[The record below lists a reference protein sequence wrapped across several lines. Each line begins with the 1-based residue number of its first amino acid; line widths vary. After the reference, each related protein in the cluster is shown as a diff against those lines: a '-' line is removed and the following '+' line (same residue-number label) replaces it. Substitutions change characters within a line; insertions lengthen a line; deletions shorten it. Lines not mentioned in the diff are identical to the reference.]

1 MGVQA
6 PRAPGGAGRA
16 AAGCPG
22 RSMDDR
28 RLVARARAGD
38 LAAADE
44 LLARHQRAAY
54 TAALRLLG
62 APADAEDVAQE
73 ALVRAFTH
81 LAELQAGEDFAPWL
95 RRIAVNLSLNVLRR
109 RGRLRFESLDA
120 PPPAAGGGAAARP
133 EPADEDQRTPEEV
146 ALGAAA
152 WGRLEG
158 LLRRLPDEQRVAVVL
173 RDVYGYDLA
182 EVAAL
187 QRCGLSAAKMRV
199 SRGRA
204 ALRRLL
210 REPGP
215 AEGGPPA
222 ADSGGEPAGAPGEIS
237 GSGAAV

>member
-1 MGVQA
+1 
-6 PRAPGGAGRA
+6 
-16 AAGCPG
+16 
-22 RSMDDR
+22 MDDR

-120 PPPAAGGGAAARP
+120 PPPAAGGGAAAPP
-133 EPADEDQRTPEEV
+133 EPADEDQRTPEEA

-215 AEGGPPA
+215 AGAALRRRTAEASPPARPGVSRAAGPPFEA
-222 ADSGGEPAGAPGEIS
+222 RATGPRTGAGPDEDEEVRG
-237 GSGAAV
+237 

>member
-1 MGVQA
+1 MA
-6 PRAPGGAGRA
+6 PPN
-16 AAGCPG
+16 
-22 RSMDDR
+22 R
-28 RLVARARAGD
+28 RQPQP
-38 LAAADE
+38 
-44 LLARHQRAAY
+44 QRAA
-54 TAALRLLG
+54 
-62 APADAEDVAQE
+62 PARATP
-73 ALVRAFTH
+73 VRV
-81 LAELQAGEDFAPWL
+81 P
-95 RRIAVNLSLNVLRR
+95 
-109 RGRLRFESLDA
+109 GRA
-120 PPPAAGGGAAARP
+120 PPGSRGGAAAPP
-133 EPADEDQRTPEEV
+133 EPADEDQRTPEEA

-215 AEGGPPA
+215 AGGGPPA
-222 ADSGGEPAGAPGEIS
+222 ADSGGEPAGAPGVSRAAGPPFEARAT
-237 GSGAAV
+237 GPRTGAGPDEDEEVRG